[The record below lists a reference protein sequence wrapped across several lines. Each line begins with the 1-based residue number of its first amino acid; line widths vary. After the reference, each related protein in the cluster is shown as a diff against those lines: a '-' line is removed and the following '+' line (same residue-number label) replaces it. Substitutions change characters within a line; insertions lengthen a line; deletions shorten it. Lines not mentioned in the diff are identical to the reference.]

1 MYQIFQGAES
11 FAVKDDYLYTGVQ
24 GGDIIKLKLSAPKEP
39 WQYVT
44 KVSYQKPCSDLHH
57 EEYCGRI
64 LGLEFDQKGRL
75 YVCDAYYGLYKVDL
89 KTGQNTALVPSSV
102 IIEGK
107 KNLLTNSL
115 AISKDGKTIFYTVSS
130 TNFVLHNGVYELLTS
145 PSGRVLK
152 YDVYGNI
159 SKVILFA
166 SSTCTVA

>member
-1 MYQIFQGAES
+1 M
-11 FAVKDDYLYTGVQ
+11 KDDYLYTGVQ
-24 GGDIIKLKLSAPKEP
+24 GGDIIKLQLSAPKQP

-44 KVSYQKPCSDLHH
+44 KISYQKPCSDLHH

-107 KNLLTNSL
+107 KNLITNSL
-115 AISKDGKTIFYTVSS
+115 AISK
-130 TNFVLHNGVYELLTS
+130 ELI
-145 PSGRVLK
+145 
-152 YDVYGNI
+152 D
-159 SKVILFA
+159 FA
-166 SSTCTVA
+166 QK